1 MDKHTCKQ
9 CGKRFNYC
17 AACSFKKIPYKAAG
31 FCSKECSA
39 EFKKPKIEE
48 VIQKDVEVVE
58 PKEDTST
65 SEVKV
70 AYPYFFV
77 KETEVKEEIET
88 DGTQQSNGE
97 GL

>member
-9 CGKRFNYC
+9 CGKLYNYC
-17 AACSFKKIPYKAAG
+17 RSCLLKPIPYKAAG

-77 KETEVKEEIET
+77 KETEVKEEIKKDDNE
-88 DGTQQSNGE
+88 QSNGE
-97 GL
+97 NL